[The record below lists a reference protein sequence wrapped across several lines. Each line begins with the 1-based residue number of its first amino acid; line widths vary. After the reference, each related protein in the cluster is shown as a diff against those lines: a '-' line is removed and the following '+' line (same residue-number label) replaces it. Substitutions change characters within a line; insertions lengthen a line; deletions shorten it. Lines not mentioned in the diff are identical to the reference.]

1 MRFAC
6 LVAAW
11 AGVGAYTLGAWRA
24 PATHGGRA
32 AVAIMQQM
40 PGEMK
45 IISEETYGLMLST
58 LFKTENPIA
67 QEISANYAMV
77 DYGFLTRLD
86 QIIADG
92 GENAVK
98 ANEIKEAVN
107 AEMATR
113 MQAAAEVMKDIF
125 ASPTPVIMEGK
136 VAGLA
141 RQGRIDDALL
151 QLLEANLQQ
160 AQAAGEQ
167 GKGAVAVLSKLQKRV
182 QDELDKKL
190 DPQQTLLRQLLRM
203 ESPEARQRLLKEKMS
218 PRATSNIVIAGV
230 GGAEDK
236 KDDDG
241 SPEVPPKQM
250 AEAIKALKQRFGNV
264 DEQYDTGF
272 VKKLE
277 TIGDEAEAVALELAG
292 GRVRATHAVVAAAK
306 GGRGG
311 PPHGPPRAARCTRRA
326 AGLHSPPS
334 PPPRS
339 AGDDGAAAAGHDVE
353 SRHGVRVGPGSDRG
367 AGRAGGQD
375 GRVGAGGAGPD
386 GAAGHGVARG
396 RHQEGP
402 ARWRV
407 SDVAPYGA
415 GGRGGGAG
423 AGGAGRGGAGRGGG
437 GGGGG

>member
-1 MRFAC
+1 
-6 LVAAW
+6 
-11 AGVGAYTLGAWRA
+11 
-24 PATHGGRA
+24 
-32 AVAIMQQM
+32 VAIMQQM

-292 GRVRATHAVVAAAK
+292 GREMTAQQQQDMMWNQGMVSVWDLGQIEEQAEQEGKMAVWEQEAQDQM
-306 GGRGG
+306 
-311 PPHGPPRAARCTRRA
+311 ARQDTA
-326 AGLHSPPS
+326 
-334 PPPRS
+334 
-339 AGDDGAAAAGHDVE
+339 
-353 SRHGVRVGPGSDRG
+353 SRED
-367 AGRAGGQD
+367 AIKKD
-375 GRVGAGGAGPD
+375 LLGGA
-386 GAAGHGVARG
+386 
-396 RHQEGP
+396 
-402 ARWRV
+402 
-407 SDVAPYGA
+407 
-415 GGRGGGAG
+415 
-423 AGGAGRGGAGRGGG
+423 
-437 GGGGG
+437 